1 MTMSPVFNFTA
12 ILNFLDELSRHNSRD
27 WFEKNRPA
35 YESARGTFEEF
46 IDHLID
52 IFRTPDDL
60 QGLSARECVT
70 RIHRDLRFSKDKTPY
85 NTSFSAIIAP
95 GGKKSSLQG
104 YYVSIAPRG
113 RTLIAGG
120 LHMPTP
126 EQLGRFRQAINRDAT
141 SFKVITGKKAFIQQ
155 FGKIAGE
162 RLKTAPKGYDRAHP
176 EIELLQLKEVT
187 VLHYFTD
194 QEVLAGD
201 FPEKAVASC
210 RAMRPFLDYLNEV
223 LQEGSDRQQ

>member
-1 MTMSPVFNFTA
+1 MTTNPTFNFTA
-12 ILNFLDELSRHNSRD
+12 VLGFLDELSRHNSRD
-27 WFEKNRPA
+27 WFEENRPV
-35 YESARGTFEEF
+35 YESARVTFEGF

-52 IFRTPDDL
+52 VFRSSDQL

-95 GGKKSSLQG
+95 CGKKSSLQG

-126 EQLGRFRQAINRDAT
+126 EQLSRFRQAIDRDAT

-187 VLHYFTD
+187 VLHYFAD

-201 FPEKAVASC
+201 FPEKAVTVC

-223 LQEGSDRQQ
+223 LQERSDRQQ

>member
-1 MTMSPVFNFTA
+1 MNPIFNFSPVLA
-12 ILNFLDELSRHNSRD
+12 FLDDLSAHNSRD
-27 WFEKNRPA
+27 WFEENRPA
-35 YESARGTFEEF
+35 YESARCTFEGF

-52 IFRTPDDL
+52 VFRTSDDL

-70 RIHRDLRFSKDKTPY
+70 RIHRDIRFSRDKTPY
-85 NTSFSAIIAP
+85 HTAFSAIIAP

-104 YYVSIAPRG
+104 YYVSVAPRG
-113 RTLIAGG
+113 QTLVAGG
-120 LHMPTP
+120 LHIPTP
-126 EQLGRFRQAINRDAT
+126 EQLGRFRQAIDHDAA
-141 SFKVITGKKAFIQQ
+141 SFKVITGNKAFIQQ

-187 VLHYFTD
+187 VLHYFID

-201 FPEKAVASC
+201 FPEKAVTVC

-223 LQEGSDRQQ
+223 LR